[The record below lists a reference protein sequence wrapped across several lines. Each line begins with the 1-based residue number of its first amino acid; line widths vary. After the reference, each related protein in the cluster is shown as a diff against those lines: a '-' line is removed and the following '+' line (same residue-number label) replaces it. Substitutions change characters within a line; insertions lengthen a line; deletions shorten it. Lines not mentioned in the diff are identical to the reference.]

1 MSTKD
6 LIAFLDSP
14 DSNITKVALENLLQF
29 TPAASGQAFVFEED
43 DFKGV
48 RAFKRLSIKSNDPFI
63 VQNSLIA
70 LINLSDSEK
79 VRAELAGDKIAL
91 QQYAKYITV
100 TPKLPFVKY
109 VCMLLTNLGRE
120 PETLSALQ
128 SGSIAALMLT
138 TAKPQN
144 IGDEDFDF
152 LAIAFSE
159 FARQGPKDLARSVPF
174 LYPELMLH
182 KDKSQYPSQASL
194 NRRKGI
200 SATIKN
206 TLFDADLH
214 EPLGL
219 DTPLIETILTCLK
232 GDEQMDPEDFAK
244 LPPLVKREH
253 TEFGALR
260 EPSED
265 VQYTLLEC
273 LVLLSSSQV
282 GRNVL
287 REKSAYYVV
296 RELHLATKN
305 AELAAICENFVNMVM
320 RGDPNA
326 NENEKDGAQDDDE
339 DKITEVV

>member
-14 DSNITKVALENLLQF
+14 DSNISKVALENLLQF
-29 TPAASGQAFVFEED
+29 TPAAAGQAFVFEED

-48 RAFKRLSIKSNDPFI
+48 RALKKLSVKSTDPLI

-79 VRAELAGDKIAL
+79 IRAELASDKVAL
-91 QQYAKYITV
+91 QQYAKYITA

-109 VCMLLTNLGRE
+109 ACMLLTNLGRE
-120 PETLSALQ
+120 SEALSGLQ

-144 IGDEDFDF
+144 IGDEDYDF

-159 FARQGPKDLARSVPF
+159 FARQGPKDIARSVPF
-174 LYPELMLH
+174 LYPELLLH
-182 KDKSQYPSQASL
+182 KDKSLYPNQPSL
-194 NRRKGI
+194 NRRKGVA
-200 SATIKN
+200 ATIKN

-219 DTPLIETILTCLK
+219 DTPLIETILSCLK
-232 GDEQMDPEDFAK
+232 GDEEMDPEDFAK
-244 LPPLVKREH
+244 LPPLVRREH

-260 EPSED
+260 EPDEF
-265 VQYTLLEC
+265 VQYTLMEG

-282 GRNVL
+282 GRDVL
-287 REKSAYYVV
+287 REKNAYYVV

-320 RGDPNA
+320 RGDPKA
-326 NENEKDGAQDDDE
+326 NEKEQDEEDE